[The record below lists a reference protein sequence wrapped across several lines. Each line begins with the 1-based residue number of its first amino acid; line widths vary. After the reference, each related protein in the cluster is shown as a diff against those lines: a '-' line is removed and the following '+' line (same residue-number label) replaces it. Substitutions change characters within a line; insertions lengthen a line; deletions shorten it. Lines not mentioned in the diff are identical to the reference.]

1 MLHNA
6 LFLFF
11 SFWNEYLWVSKS
23 NAMKSFLLILLLA
36 ISMASF
42 GQWTTDTVANTQIC
56 SYSNGA
62 VSKVVPASN
71 NHYYISY
78 YGSMFGG
85 YNMNLQLVDFEGN
98 KLWAQNGITV
108 SDNAQDSWIADY
120 DMTVDHDN
128 NAIVCFGDIRNGN
141 PDIFINKIDQNSD
154 QLWGENGIGLSNS
167 ASAEYSP
174 RICVLNDNS
183 VIATWAYDDVM
194 RIQKVN
200 ADGTLAWGQEGINII
215 ETGKSFGWPVP
226 LPDDDGGFYIAYFKQ
241 TGSFPAMQR
250 KIFVQRFFADGTP
263 VWDEDVEL
271 CGYTGISSWDE
282 IYARKDH
289 NNGVLVYWKDDRDG
303 DIIPDVAVQRVG
315 ADGIP
320 SYIPNG
326 VELSGDGYNCYYPA
340 AVSLSDGS
348 VIAFFTKTD
357 GSQNYRGMYAQK
369 IDFFGDVQWGNG
381 MELFPLT
388 LNFNYTIDV
397 QMYNDEVFCLFSVFP
412 EGMATDAK
420 MFIYGLD
427 SEGNDLW
434 ENPLPIAV
442 DDYPK
447 VHPFLSAPLEG
458 QFVVSWESEDNGHVM
473 AQNFTAWGGTGVIPV
488 GGRNPLVNKGLFAV
502 YNGIIHI
509 MNPEISRLTIY
520 DAQGRMIAEEKEPE
534 GEIQV
539 QHTGLFVI
547 VAEDFKGQV
556 QVEKLIK

>member
-1 MLHNA
+1 
-6 LFLFF
+6 
-11 SFWNEYLWVSKS
+11 
-23 NAMKSFLLILLLA
+23 MKTPFLLLLMLV
-36 ISMASF
+36 STLLF
-42 GQWTTDTVANTQIC
+42 GQWTTDTVSNSLIS

-62 VSKVVPASN
+62 VSKAVPGFNGSC
-71 NHYYISY
+71 YISY

-85 YNMNLQLVDFEGN
+85 YNMNLQYVDYYGQ
-98 KLWAQNGITV
+98 KQWAENGITV
-108 SDNAQDSWIADY
+108 SDHSQDSWIADY
-120 DMTVDHDN
+120 DLNVDTNDD
-128 NAIVCFGDIRNGN
+128 AIVCFADIRNGD
-141 PDIFINKIDQNSD
+141 PDIFVYKHNEAGEP
-154 QLWGENGIGLSNS
+154 LWGDDGICLSNS
-167 ASAEYSP
+167 AEYEYSP
-174 RICVLNDNS
+174 AACVLNDNS
-183 VIATWAYDDVM
+183 VIVSWVVGDAMKV
-194 RIQKVN
+194 QKISV
-200 ADGTLAWGQEGINII
+200 DGTLEWGVEGLLIT

-226 LPDDDGGFYIAYFKQ
+226 LPDDDGGFYLAYFKQ

-250 KIFVQRFFADGTP
+250 KIFVQRFYADGTP
-263 VWDEDVEL
+263 VWEEDVEL

-326 VELSGDGYNCYYPA
+326 VELSGDGNNCYYPA

-381 MELFPLT
+381 IELFPMT

-434 ENPLPIAV
+434 ESPLPIAV
-442 DDYPK
+442 DNYPK

-488 GGRNPLVNKGLFAV
+488 GGRNPEVNKGLFAV